1 MLIRDSIDAVIV
13 YIDSLFPN
21 ERFFGKI
28 GSCYQRRLYALTC
41 LANTTYPKD
50 VYVHEF
56 SMVIH
61 ALFTTNKAGAAA
73 ETYELRYLHGKGR
86 GLNQRGLV
94 KEESFNIAEELQ
106 HGTREKIVAVFTLHS
121 HVSIIGICFQSVTEM
136 EEKTLI
142 PIIILLILT
151 DSYIFYMKRKSENV
165 KNLITLRNKYH
176 HIFQHTALITNQN
189 GQSGEI
195 IYIST
200 LLYHNSILE
209 LNVWDMSI
217 LSDFILERCS

>member
-1 MLIRDSIDAVIV
+1 VRRSQKPISLNPVNNQCLQVVPPPAPQFHELNENAKLLIRDSIDAVIV

-28 GSCYQRRLYALTC
+28 GSCYQRRLYARTC

-106 HGTREKIVAVFTLHS
+106 HGTQ
-121 HVSIIGICFQSVTEM
+121 G
-136 EEKTLI
+136 
-142 PIIILLILT
+142 
-151 DSYIFYMKRKSENV
+151 
-165 KNLITLRNKYH
+165 KNLWLY
-176 HIFQHTALITNQN
+176 
-189 GQSGEI
+189 
-195 IYIST
+195 
-200 LLYHNSILE
+200 LLYTLT
-209 LNVWDMSI
+209 
-217 LSDFILERCS
+217 FQ